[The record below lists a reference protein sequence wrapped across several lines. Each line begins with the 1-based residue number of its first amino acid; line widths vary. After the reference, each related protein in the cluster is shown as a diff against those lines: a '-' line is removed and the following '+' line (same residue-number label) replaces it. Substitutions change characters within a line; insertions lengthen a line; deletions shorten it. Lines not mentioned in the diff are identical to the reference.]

1 MRPIHGW
8 GLDAAIPRVWLRTQ
22 LNGSPKPESFR
33 TGNNRME
40 RGKMRGAVYRA
51 SCLVRIRITLRR
63 N

>member
-51 SCLVRIRITLRR
+51 SH
-63 N
+63 